1 MSQLK
6 AVCLLS
12 GGLDSATAAAM
23 AVNAGFRVFPL
34 HVQYGQRHSV
44 ELSSAENVARALGIG
59 PVQVGYIEVPR
70 WKSSL
75 LKSNDEK
82 PPMDEDATREG
93 VPSTFVPGRNAI
105 FLSMAAAYAS
115 SIGAEAIFIG
125 ANQVDFSGYPDC
137 RENFLGQMEH
147 ALGLAVDDLRFRIHS
162 PLLNMTKASIIRRAE
177 ELDVPLG
184 LTVSCYDPTEVED
197 SGEKYVLSCG
207 RCDSCQIRKAGFA
220 SAGVEDPTPYV

>member
-23 AVNAGFRVFPL
+23 AINAGFRVFPL
-34 HVQYGQRHSV
+34 HVRYGQRHSV
-44 ELSSAENVARALGIG
+44 ERTSAEEVSRVLGLGSLEVAL
-59 PVQVGYIEVPR
+59 VEVPS

-75 LKSNDEK
+75 LESNK
-82 PPMDEDATREG
+82 ARPPVDEDATREG

-105 FLSMAAAYAS
+105 FLSMAAAYAAS
-115 SIGAEAIFIG
+115 VGAQAVFIG
-125 ANQVDFSGYPDC
+125 ANQVDYSGYPDC
-137 RENFLGQMEH
+137 RENFLAQME
-147 ALGLAVDDLRFRIHS
+147 AAIGLAVDDPRFKIHA
-162 PLLNMTKASIIRRAE
+162 PLLNMTKAEIIRRAE
-177 ELDVPLG
+177 ELDLPLG

-207 RCDSCQIRKAGFA
+207 RCDSCQIRKAGFQA
-220 SAGVEDPTPYV
+220 AGVPDPTPYV